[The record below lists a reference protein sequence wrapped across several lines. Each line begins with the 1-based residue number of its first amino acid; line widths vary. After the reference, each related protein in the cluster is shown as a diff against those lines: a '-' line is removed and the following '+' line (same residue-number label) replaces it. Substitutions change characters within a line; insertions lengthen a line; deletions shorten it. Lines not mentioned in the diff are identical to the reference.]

1 VRKVTPLTMSLT
13 SIGIGCIVVL
23 VWAYRSGG
31 FELLIA
37 AFATVLIAC
46 GVGSM
51 QVVFNA
57 AGRKK
62 TVPRS
67 TNTQVV
73 VKESEEPK
81 A

>member
-1 VRKVTPLTMSLT
+1 MRKVTPLTMSLT

-37 AFATVLIAC
+37 AFATVAIAC

-57 AGRKK
+57 VGRKK
-62 TVPRS
+62 AAPRS
-67 TNTQVV
+67 TESQVV
-73 VKESEEPK
+73 VKHDEE
-81 A
+81 ARL